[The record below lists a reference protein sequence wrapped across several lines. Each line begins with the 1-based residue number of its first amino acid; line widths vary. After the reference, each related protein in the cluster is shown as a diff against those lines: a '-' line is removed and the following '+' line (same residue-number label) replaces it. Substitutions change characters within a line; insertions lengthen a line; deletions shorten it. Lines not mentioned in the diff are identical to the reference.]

1 MGASGA
7 RGGAIFWRALSLRSK
22 DGRRGR
28 GCGGRCCGGSH
39 DIAGGACVA
48 GTAGTAGLG
57 VLLAVHVLVNVS
69 DNLIM
74 PTSQG

>member
-7 RGGAIFWRALSLRSK
+7 RGGAIFWRALSLKSK
-22 DGRRGR
+22 DGGRGR

-39 DIAGGACVA
+39 DIAGGACVTGAA
-48 GTAGTAGLG
+48 GIACLG

-69 DNLIM
+69 ENLFM
-74 PTSQG
+74 STSQD